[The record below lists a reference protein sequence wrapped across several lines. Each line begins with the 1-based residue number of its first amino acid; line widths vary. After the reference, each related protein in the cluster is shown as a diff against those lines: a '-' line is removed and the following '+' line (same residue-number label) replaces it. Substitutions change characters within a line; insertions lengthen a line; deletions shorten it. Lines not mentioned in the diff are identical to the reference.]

1 MSRRTLNIQNLER
14 PSYLSLQ
21 GPPLKGP
28 PLKGAPLKGAPLQG
42 PPLKGAPL
50 QGPPLKGTAH
60 AYRMRAQGPAA
71 GAMDLD
77 FKKEGMTW
85 GDMRMALGD

>member
-1 MSRRTLNIQNLER
+1 MSRRTLNTQNLER

-21 GPPLKGP
+21 G
-28 PLKGAPLKGAPLQG
+28 APLQ
-42 PPLKGAPL
+42 GAPL